1 MTDEPL
7 YKQVADDL
15 RDVNPVQSGVGR
27 HAYATDGAEM
37 ARRVGL
43 HWETMTDRERSY
55 YDMLA
60 DVNRRML
67 QR

>member
-7 YKQVADDL
+7 YKQVADEL
-15 RDVNPVQSGVGR
+15 RDVNSVQSGVGR
-27 HAYATDGAEM
+27 HAYATDGAEL
-37 ARRVGL
+37 ARRVGQA
-43 HWETMTDRERSY
+43 WETMTVRERNY

-67 QR
+67 GQ